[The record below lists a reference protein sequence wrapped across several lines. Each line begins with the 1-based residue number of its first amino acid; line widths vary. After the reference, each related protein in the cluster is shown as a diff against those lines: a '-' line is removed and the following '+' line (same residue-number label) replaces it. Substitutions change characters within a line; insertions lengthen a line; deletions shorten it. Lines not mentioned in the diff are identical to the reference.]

1 LINGRSVV
9 DSQSPIIIVGAGQAG
24 VQIAE
29 SLRQEGFAG
38 TLILCGEEPHPPYQR
53 PPLSKK
59 WLIEAGAP
67 SALTLRGPAA
77 LERLKITMKLDS
89 RVQNIDRKRGE
100 LELADGTRLAYGRLA
115 LATGSLPRTLPVP
128 GASLPGVLAL
138 RGIADSLAIGAA
150 IRRCAA
156 ERRRVVVVG
165 GGFIGLE
172 VAAGARKLGAEA
184 TVLEGLPRLMSRVT
198 APVVSEAFARLHRSH
213 GVQLVF
219 GAQVNEIVGHE
230 GTVAAVRTADGQE
243 YRCGC
248 VVVGIGVSPDDLLA
262 RSAGLLCDHGI
273 VVDDCSRTSD
283 PLIVAA
289 GDCTARRMGDGELVR
304 LESVQNAVEQGK
316 SAAAALMGR
325 ERPFVNTPWFWSDQF
340 EVKLQM
346 VGLSRGYDQVV
357 TRGDLAKPA
366 FSAFYFRAG
375 RLLAVDSLNRVSDH
389 MQSKRILDHGLLP
402 TPAQVADPQF
412 DLPSLLKSPRETT
425 AGEA

>member
-1 LINGRSVV
+1 M
-9 DSQSPIIIVGAGQAG
+9 DSQAPIIIVGAGQAG
-24 VQIAE
+24 MQIAE
-29 SLRQEGFAG
+29 SLRQEGFGGA
-38 TLILCGEEPHPPYQR
+38 LILCGEEPHPPYQR

-59 WLIEAGAP
+59 WLIDAGAVG
-67 SALTLRGPAA
+67 ALTLRSPAA
-77 LERLKITMKLDS
+77 LERLKITMKLGT
-89 RVQNIDRKRGE
+89 RVRAIDRSRRE
-100 LELADGTRLAYGRLA
+100 VELADGARVPYGKLAI
-115 LATGSLPRTLPVP
+115 ATGSLPRTLPVP

-156 ERRRVVVVG
+156 EGRRVVIVG

-172 VAAGARKLGAEA
+172 VAAGARKLGAEV

-198 APVVSEAFARLHRSH
+198 APVVSEAFARLHRGH
-213 GVQLVF
+213 GVQLMF
-219 GAQVNEIVGHE
+219 GAQVAEIVGHE
-230 GTVAAVRTADGQE
+230 GRIAAVRTVDGQE

-248 VVVGIGVSPDDLLA
+248 VVVGIGVEPDDLLA
-262 RSAGLLCDHGI
+262 RSAGLLCERGI

-304 LESVQNAVEQGK
+304 LESVQNAIEQGK

-325 ERPFVNTPWFWSDQF
+325 TRQFINTPWFWSDQYD
-340 EVKLQM
+340 VKLQM

-375 RLLAVDSLNRVSDH
+375 RLLAVDSLNRISDH
-389 MQSKRILDHGLLP
+389 MQSKRLLDRGLSP
-402 TPAQVADPQF
+402 TPAQAADLQF
-412 DLPSLLKSPRETT
+412 ELPSLLKGSREAT
-425 AGEA
+425 ADEA

>member
-1 LINGRSVV
+1 V
-9 DSQSPIIIVGAGQAG
+9 DSQAPIVIVGGGQAG
-24 VQIAE
+24 IQVAE

-38 TLILCGEEPHPPYQR
+38 AVMLYAEEPHAPYQR

-59 WLIEAGAP
+59 WLMEAGSL
-67 SALTLRGPAA
+67 SALALRGPAA
-77 LERLKITMKLDS
+77 IERLRITLKLDT
-89 RVQNIDRKRGE
+89 RVRAIHRGRQQ
-100 LELADGTRLAYGRLA
+100 LELSDGARLSYAKLA
-115 LATGSLPRTLPVP
+115 IATGSLPRTLPVP

-156 ERRRVVVVG
+156 EQRSVVIVG

-172 VAAGARKLGAEA
+172 VAAGARKLGADV

-198 APVVSEAFARLHRSH
+198 APVVSEAFASLHRSH
-213 GVQLVF
+213 GVQLRF
-219 GAQVNEIVGHE
+219 GAQVAEIVGHE
-230 GTVAAVRTADGQE
+230 GAVAAVRTLDGRE
-243 YRCGC
+243 YACGC
-248 VVVGIGVSPDDLLA
+248 VVVGIGVEPDDLLA
-262 RSAGLLCDHGI
+262 RSAGLLCERGI

-289 GDCTARRMGDGELVR
+289 GDCTARRIHDGQLLR
-304 LESVQNAVEQGK
+304 LESVQNAIEQGK

-325 ERPFVNTPWFWSDQF
+325 ARPFVNTPWFWSDQF
-340 EVKLQM
+340 DVKLQM

-366 FSAFYFRAG
+366 FSAFYFRDR
-375 RLLAVDSLNRVSDH
+375 RLLAVDSLNRISDH
-389 MQSKRILDHGLLP
+389 MQSKRLLDHGLSP
-402 TPAQVADPQF
+402 TPEQAADEKF
-412 DLPSLLKSPRETT
+412 ELPSLLKGASAAT

>member
-1 LINGRSVV
+1 MEA
-9 DSQSPIIIVGAGQAG
+9 QTQIIIVGAGQAG
-24 VQIAE
+24 IQIAE

-59 WLIEAGAP
+59 WLIEAGAV

-77 LERLKITMKLDS
+77 LERLKITMRLAT
-89 RVQNIDRKRGE
+89 RVQNIDRKRRE
-100 LELADGTRLAYGRLA
+100 LQLADGTRLSYGMLA

-128 GASLPGVLAL
+128 GASLSGVLAL

-156 ERRRVVVVG
+156 EGRRVVVIG

-172 VAAGARKLGAEA
+172 VAAGARKLGAEV

-198 APVVSEAFARLHRSH
+198 APVVSEAFARLHTAH
-213 GVQLVF
+213 GVQLMF
-219 GAQVNEIVGHE
+219 GAQVTEIVGHE
-230 GTVAAVRTADGQE
+230 GQVAAVRTAQGEE
-243 YRCGC
+243 YPCGC
-248 VVVGIGVSPDDLLA
+248 VVVGIGVTPDDLLA

-273 VVDDCSRTSD
+273 IVDDCSRTSD
-283 PLIVAA
+283 ALIVAA
-289 GDCTARRMGDGELVR
+289 GDCTARRMDAQLVR

-325 ERPFVNTPWFWSDQF
+325 SRPFINTPWFWSDQF
-340 EVKLQM
+340 DVKLQM

-366 FSAFYFRAG
+366 FSAFYFRQG

-389 MQSKRILDHGLLP
+389 MQSKRLLDHGLSP
-402 TPAQVADPQF
+402 TPSQAADPQF
-412 DLPSLLKSPRETT
+412 ELPSLLKSPRETT

>member
-1 LINGRSVV
+1 VV
-9 DSQSPIIIVGAGQAG
+9 DSQAPIIIVGAGQAG
-24 VQIAE
+24 MQIAE
-29 SLRQEGFAG
+29 SLRQEGFGGA
-38 TLILCGEEPHPPYQR
+38 LILCGEEPHPPYQR

-59 WLIEAGAP
+59 WLIDAGAVG
-67 SALTLRGPAA
+67 ALTLRSPAA
-77 LERLKITMKLDS
+77 LERLKITMKLGT
-89 RVQNIDRKRGE
+89 RVRAIDRSRRE
-100 LELADGTRLAYGRLA
+100 VELADGARVPYGKLAI
-115 LATGSLPRTLPVP
+115 ATGSLPRTLPVP

-138 RGIADSLAIGAA
+138 RGIADSLAIGAG

-156 ERRRVVVVG
+156 EGRRVVIVG

-172 VAAGARKLGAEA
+172 VAAGARKLGAEV

-198 APVVSEAFARLHRSH
+198 APVVSEAFARLHRGH
-213 GVQLVF
+213 GVQLMF
-219 GAQVNEIVGHE
+219 GAQVAEIVGHE
-230 GTVAAVRTADGQE
+230 GRIAAVRTVDGQE

-248 VVVGIGVSPDDLLA
+248 VVVGIGVEPDDLLA
-262 RSAGLLCDHGI
+262 RSAGLLCERGI

-304 LESVQNAVEQGK
+304 LESVQNAIEQGK

-325 ERPFVNTPWFWSDQF
+325 TRQFINTPWFWSDQYD
-340 EVKLQM
+340 VKLQM

-375 RLLAVDSLNRVSDH
+375 RLLAVDSLNRISDH
-389 MQSKRILDHGLLP
+389 MQSKRLLDRGLSP
-402 TPAQVADPQF
+402 TPAQAADLQF
-412 DLPSLLKSPRETT
+412 ELPSLLKGSREAT
-425 AGEA
+425 ADEA

>member
-1 LINGRSVV
+1 VV
-9 DSQSPIIIVGAGQAG
+9 EAQTQIIIVGAGQAG
-24 VQIAE
+24 IQIAE

-59 WLIEAGAP
+59 WLIEAGAV

-77 LERLKITMKLDS
+77 LERLKITMRLDT
-89 RVQNIDRKRGE
+89 RVQNIDRKRRE
-100 LELADGTRLAYGRLA
+100 LQLADGTRLSYGMLA

-128 GASLPGVLAL
+128 GASLSGVLAL

-156 ERRRVVVVG
+156 EGRRVVVIG

-172 VAAGARKLGAEA
+172 VAAGARKLGAEV

-198 APVVSEAFARLHRSH
+198 APVVSEAFARLHTAH
-213 GVQLVF
+213 GVQLMF
-219 GAQVNEIVGHE
+219 GAQVTEIVGHE
-230 GTVAAVRTADGQE
+230 GRVAAVRTAQGEE
-243 YRCGC
+243 YPCGC
-248 VVVGIGVSPDDLLA
+248 VVVGIGVTPDDLLA

-273 VVDDCSRTSD
+273 IVDDCSRTSD
-283 PLIVAA
+283 ALIVAA
-289 GDCTARRMGDGELVR
+289 GDCTARRMDAQLVR

-325 ERPFVNTPWFWSDQF
+325 SRPFINTPWFWSDQF
-340 EVKLQM
+340 DVKLQM

-366 FSAFYFRAG
+366 FSAFYFRQG

-389 MQSKRILDHGLLP
+389 MQSKRLLDHGLSP
-402 TPAQVADPQF
+402 TPSQAADPHF
-412 DLPSLLKSPRETT
+412 ELPSLLKSPRETT

>member
-1 LINGRSVV
+1 MEA
-9 DSQSPIIIVGAGQAG
+9 QTQIIIVGAGQAG
-24 VQIAE
+24 IQIAE

-59 WLIEAGAP
+59 WLIEAGAV

-77 LERLKITMKLDS
+77 LERLKITLRLDT
-89 RVQNIDRKRGE
+89 RVQNIDRKRRE
-100 LELADGTRLAYGRLA
+100 LQLADGTRLSYGMLA
-115 LATGSLPRTLPVP
+115 LATGSLPRSLPVP
-128 GASLPGVLAL
+128 GASLSGVLAL

-156 ERRRVVVVG
+156 EGRRVVVIG

-172 VAAGARKLGAEA
+172 VAAGARKLGAEV

-198 APVVSEAFARLHRSH
+198 APVVSEAFARLHTAH
-213 GVQLVF
+213 GVQLMF
-219 GAQVNEIVGHE
+219 GAQVTEIVGHE
-230 GTVAAVRTADGQE
+230 GRVAAVRTAQGEE
-243 YRCGC
+243 YPCGC
-248 VVVGIGVSPDDLLA
+248 VVVGIGVTPDDSLA

-273 VVDDCSRTSD
+273 IVDDCSRTSD
-283 PLIVAA
+283 ALIVAA
-289 GDCTARRMGDGELVR
+289 GDCTARRMDAELVR

-325 ERPFVNTPWFWSDQF
+325 SRPFVSTPWFWSDQF
-340 EVKLQM
+340 DVKLQM

-366 FSAFYFRAG
+366 FSAFYFRQG

-389 MQSKRILDHGLLP
+389 MQSKRLLDHGLSP
-402 TPAQVADPQF
+402 TPSQAADPQF
-412 DLPSLLKSPRETT
+412 ELPSLLKSPRETT